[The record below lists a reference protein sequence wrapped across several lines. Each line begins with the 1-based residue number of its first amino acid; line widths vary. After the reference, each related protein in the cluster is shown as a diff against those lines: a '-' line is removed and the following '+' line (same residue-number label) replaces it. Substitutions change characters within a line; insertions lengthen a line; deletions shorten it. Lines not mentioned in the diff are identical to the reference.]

1 MKPGWPEPS
10 DIKPWDRKLLS
21 PHSPPPQHRQWPLRP
36 EEFEDEQRAK
46 SVLENG
52 SGAGHGRPEFCEG
65 LPEDDHYPS
74 GPFPGPGG
82 SPFHDG
88 PPTPHGVH
96 GFSPENLMMEGPPG
110 PNNVSKKSSSRRN
123 AWGNLSYADLITQVS
138 TGLSRSQKVISPVV
152 N

>member
-1 MKPGWPEPS
+1 MDMKPGWPVETS
-10 DIKPWDRKLLS
+10 DLKPQAWDNRKLLS
-21 PHSPPPQHRQWPLRP
+21 PHSPPPQHRQWPPLRP
-36 EEFEDEQRAK
+36 EEYEDEQRAK

-52 SGAGHGRPEFCEG
+52 SGPGGHGRPEFCEG
-65 LPEDDHYPS
+65 LTEDDHYPS
-74 GPFPGPGG
+74 SHLIGPGG

-88 PPTPHGVH
+88 PPTPHGPH

-138 TGLSRSQKVISPVV
+138 RGLS
-152 N
+152 